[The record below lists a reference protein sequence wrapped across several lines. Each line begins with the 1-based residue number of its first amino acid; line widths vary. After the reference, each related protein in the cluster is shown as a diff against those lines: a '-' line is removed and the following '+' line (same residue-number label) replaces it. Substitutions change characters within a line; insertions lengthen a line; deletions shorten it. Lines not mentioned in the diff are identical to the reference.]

1 MVVAHSKSAS
11 PSRAVRH
18 LGRFQLLRLLG
29 KSERSMAWLVMDPRV
44 AQELVLILPR
54 AQLPDAPAVQRWLD
68 QARKASRIQ
77 HPGLAPVVE
86 VGQHDRWP
94 YLTHDRGA
102 SVTLAERLGSRG
114 LKPADLVP
122 GMVQVLGGLAFA
134 HEAGLAHQDVQTNLL
149 QLAENG
155 ACRLMGLGVVGPTAG
170 AANDLQSRR
179 KACER
184 DVLAFGLVLHQA
196 LAGPP
201 AADRVDI
208 NQQIIH
214 MPPAGRE
221 VVRLPRSG
229 IGPIAEGLRAIVN
242 RATDRQ
248 ERQRYRNARTFERAL
263 QGWLRADSEPA
274 HGPLTL
280 LVDRVRSAGLLPGM
294 PGCQARA
301 ARLERLDR
309 QRTIE
314 LAEIVLQDVSLT
326 FELLRSVNGPRLRG
340 ALGHGSGP
348 ILTVRRAIAMAGLDG
363 VRQAARV
370 LKPWPGALAD
380 GHVAH
385 MTALL
390 DRVRLAG
397 RVARALRPRGYDPEL
412 VCVLALLQNLGRLV
426 VQYHFPDDL
435 AQIRRLMQ
443 PGPPLRPGEPDEP
456 GMSEEAAG
464 FAVLGVDI
472 DALAHALGRQWGL
485 DEAALQMMRR
495 QPMDSP
501 VHGAERDADL
511 LRLTASCANEV
522 VDAQSLATPLR
533 MAAWQRVAQRYGR
546 ALGVTAKDI
555 ELALTEPNLDGL
567 GSAASSATATAADAA
582 AAADADADA
591 GTWPGAGP
599 GDDAAGRSG
608 PLA

>member
-1 MVVAHSKSAS
+1 MVAVHPASAS
-11 PSRAVRH
+11 PSSAVRH

-54 AQLPDAPAVQRWLD
+54 AQLPDDAAVQRWLD
-68 QARKASRIQ
+68 QARKASRIL

-94 YLTHDRGA
+94 YLTHDRGM

-114 LKPADLVP
+114 LKPAELVP

-155 ACRLMGLGVVGPTAG
+155 ACRLMGLGVVGPAIG
-170 AANDLQSRR
+170 SANDLHSRR
-179 KACER
+179 KSCER

-208 NQQIIH
+208 NQQIVH

-229 IGPIAEGLRAIVN
+229 IGPVGEGLRAIVN

-263 QGWLRADSEPA
+263 QGWLRAESEPA

-280 LVDRVRSAGLLPGM
+280 LVDRIRNAGLLPGM

-314 LAEIVLQDVSLT
+314 LAEVVLQDVSLT
-326 FELLRSVNGPRLRG
+326 FELLRSVNGPRMRG
-340 ALGHGSGP
+340 ALGQGAGP
-348 ILTVRRAIAMAGLDG
+348 ILTVRRAISLTGLDG
-363 VRQAARV
+363 VRHAARV
-370 LKPWPGALAD
+370 LKPWPGALAE

-385 MTALL
+385 MTAMF
-390 DRVRLAG
+390 DRVKLAG
-397 RVARALRPRGYDPEL
+397 RLARALRPRGYDPEL

-443 PGPPLRPGEPDEP
+443 SAPPLRAGDPDEP

-472 DALAHALGRQWGL
+472 EALAHALGRQWGL
-485 DEAALQMMRR
+485 DEVTLLMMRR

-501 VHGAERDADL
+501 VHGGERDAEL

-533 MAAWQRVAQRYGR
+533 AAAWQRIVQRYGR

-567 GSAASSATATAADAA
+567 DTRAGTAIGTEAGDTSAVLPGTGMGDGAAGPTGTAA
-582 AAADADADA
+582 
-591 GTWPGAGP
+591 
-599 GDDAAGRSG
+599 
-608 PLA
+608 